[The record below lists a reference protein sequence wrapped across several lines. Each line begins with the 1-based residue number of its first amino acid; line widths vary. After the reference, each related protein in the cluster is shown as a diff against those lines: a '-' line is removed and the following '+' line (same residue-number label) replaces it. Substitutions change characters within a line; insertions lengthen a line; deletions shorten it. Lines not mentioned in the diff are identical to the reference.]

1 MNENL
6 KLILAALDRAVV
18 VLLLFG
24 AFGGGMG
31 PMGSM
36 GRMMSGGI
44 INLGRDRPGLWAVR
58 GIRLAVTVTTLS
70 AFGLILA
77 VTVAVAIIR
86 RCKRPSRYPHKMAA
100 NTAGRV

>member
-18 VLLLFG
+18 VLLLFD
-24 AFGGGMG
+24 AFG
-31 PMGSM
+31 GSM